1 MYRKPIIAAFA
12 VVVALSSFAADRSDI
27 VKSYALKD
35 GSTLHV
41 FRDGKM
47 GVENPF
53 GRAVD
58 VKAGQVLEA
67 KDGSKLTM
75 NGNEVIRLEQVLNE
89 GRRGH

>member
-1 MYRKPIIAAFA
+1 
-12 VVVALSSFAADRSDI
+12 
-27 VKSYALKD
+27 
-35 GSTLHV
+35 
-41 FRDGKM
+41 M